1 VASLVDYVLESRGN
15 NRLPGIMALG
25 YIAAFSETL
34 ALSVIAEKALPS
46 LVQAI
51 NEESEDHLK
60 SATAWTLGQI
70 GRHTPDHAK
79 SISDTGILAV
89 LVSLEGDGS
98 SSEDLK
104 TKCRRALKSII
115 GKLTHLPA
123 LDALVHRP
131 LPEGVMKMVL
141 EQAGKVLANDPSG
154 RAQFVHSGGLAA
166 VQQMAEAPGS
176 KLKEAVEIINS
187 CYPEEIVK
195 YYSPS
200 YSQQLLDKLDT
211 MAGAGQS

>member
-1 VASLVDYVLESRGN
+1 
-15 NRLPGIMALG
+15 M
-25 YIAAFSETL
+25 FSYHF
-34 ALSVIAEKALPS
+34 SF
-46 LVQAI
+46 Q
-51 NEESEDHLK
+51 
-60 SATAWTLGQI
+60 
-70 GRHTPDHAK
+70 

-141 EQAGKVLANDPSG
+141 EQVRVLAQTRSAYKTLTTSIATIELQAGKVLANDPSG

-176 KLKEAVEIINS
+176 KLKEVEIH
-187 CYPEEIVK
+187 
-195 YYSPS
+195 
-200 YSQQLLDKLDT
+200 LT
-211 MAGAGQS
+211 T

>member
-1 VASLVDYVLESRGN
+1 MSLRFHGQPEPRTARKGQTPHPRVAQ
-15 NRLPGIMALG
+15 
-25 YIAAFSETL
+25 
-34 ALSVIAEKALPS
+34 PS
-46 LVQAI
+46 AC
-51 NEESEDHLK
+51 
-60 SATAWTLGQI
+60 ATYPPSQ
-70 GRHTPDHAK
+70 
-79 SISDTGILAV
+79 
-89 LVSLEGDGS
+89 VSLEADAT

-115 GKLTHLPA
+115 SKLTHLPA

-141 EQAGKVLANDPSG
+141 EQVGKVLANDPSG
-154 RAQFVHSGGLAA
+154 RAAFVHSGGLAA

-200 YSQQLLDKLDT
+200 YSQQLLEKLESLT
-211 MAGAGQS
+211 ATA